1 MRSPAHAASTSPA
14 GIILRRTLGD
24 GLISGVPLTPC
35 SLRFTHGLV
44 FDELSMPFDEGKPVI
59 LLHHGVFG

>member
-1 MRSPAHAASTSPA
+1 MQLQRLPR
-14 GIILRRTLGD
+14 GVILRRTLGD
-24 GLISGVPLTPC
+24 GLISGVHLTPC
-35 SLRFTHGLV
+35 SLRFTHGFV